1 MYSAHNEEE
10 CVVAERIMRT
20 LKIEIYKYMASIS
33 KAVYI
38 DKLNDI
44 VLKWNNTYHS
54 TIKIKPYDVKEST
67 CVDQSVMNND
77 KDPKFEVG
85 DRVRISKYKYIFAKG
100 YTPNW
105 SAEVS
110 VVKEVKNTVRWTYVV
125 TIKWINYWNILQ
137 KRITKDKSNRF

>member
-1 MYSAHNEEE
+1 
-10 CVVAERIMRT
+10 
-20 LKIEIYKYMASIS
+20 MASIS

-54 TIKIKPYDVKEST
+54 TIKIKPYDVKDST

-85 DRVRISKYKYIFAKG
+85 DRVRISKHKYIFAKG

-110 VVKEVKNTVRWTYVV
+110 VVKKVKNTVRWTYVV

-137 KRITKDKSNRF
+137 KRIAKDKSNRF

>member
-10 CVVAERIMRT
+10 CVVAERIMMT
-20 LKIEIYKYMASIS
+20 LKIGIYKYMASIS

-44 VLKWNNTYHS
+44 VLKLNNTYHS

-110 VVKEVKNTVRWTYVV
+110 VVKEVKNTVR
-125 TIKWINYWNILQ
+125 
-137 KRITKDKSNRF
+137 